1 MENQSL
7 ELAGG
12 RLVEGVEGLVFDG
25 AFLPTGEGKSL
36 AHYLTS
42 VAAFARASWYLR
54 ECSLGLRVRASR
66 SVIVANMGR
75 VTIENRVCFHKG
87 PMPAYLIVHPGGE
100 LVIGAQTMV
109 SYGVSINCSGRIEIG
124 PECRLGT
131 EVMIM
136 DSHRH
141 RLEPG
146 RRIEGPAPEPVRL
159 GRNVWLGARVMVKP
173 GVTIGDN
180 AVVAAGSIVTRD
192 VEANAVYAGVPAR
205 RVRYL

>member
-75 VTIENRVCFHKG
+75 VTI
-87 PMPAYLIVHPGGE
+87 
-100 LVIGAQTMV
+100 
-109 SYGVSINCSGRIEIG
+109 
-124 PECRLGT
+124 
-131 EVMIM
+131 
-136 DSHRH
+136 
-141 RLEPG
+141 
-146 RRIEGPAPEPVRL
+146 
-159 GRNVWLGARVMVKP
+159 
-173 GVTIGDN
+173 GDN